1 MWVCTSISPGN
12 PVYFERSIISA
23 PEGIAVASLVTVLM
37 CSPSTM
43 TMAFVHSFP
52 RASHNF
58 PNRTALTG
66 LALGFSCAQ
75 IPVTQNAAK
84 TSPGKN
90 RIGFIAP
97 IPSVAGTSAAQ
108 RLTSNSVIDGM
119 QSGRGKLH
127 CWRRAVGAGA
137 IVAVELTGCRGGAAP
152 AVCEPSPNCWSVFAS
167 SFPVGFSPCDSW
179 NFFVASAVAASHFP
193 LGVPVNEPSF
203 ASAFWISEIR
213 SGAGVF
219 CPRSRRCDF
228 LEDFV
233 RCNEAP
239 DFEDV
244 DLLGVA
250 ACASTDDAPA
260 RRPATHS
267 SASVGFIDFCK
278 RIRIGTV
285 QFSAVIASL
294 LLLIVRRHFTRQIER
309 QNPVA
314 VLPAKDLENDILA
327 LLQPGHCFAVVGNGI
342 HLLAVDF
349 RDDVA
354 AAESQIFGKRRRVDF
369 GYQHALLPFYSYA
382 VAALRRQLFHVQ
394 PEFRRRR
401 FARLIAHPASHIR
414 EHSGAV
420 LDNSR
425 GLALLGL
432 ALLVLANVLD
442 LDLAPNRRLRNGID
456 QVIPSLHRA
465 AVHAGDHVAALQASL
480 LRRTPGLYTLDR
492 HAIRRAQ
499 RLQRNRIGPQFFLEA
514 NADGSSRHAALLD
527 DLVAHVECGWRGQRK
542 ADSFITA
549 AARNDRGIDADHFTG
564 EVDQRSTRISR
575 INCRIGLQESLEL
588 LPESSAALC
597 ADDSRGHRGLQ
608 PEGAANRKHP
618 VPDLHAV
625 RISELGD
632 GQFLVRIDLDHRE
645 VRVFIHT
652 DDLSRVPRRVP
663 IQLHL
668 DFRGLF
674 HNVVVGQDV
683 PAFIHDHA

>member
-12 PVYFERSIISA
+12 PVYFDRSITSA
-23 PEGIAVASLVTVLM
+23 LAGIAEASAATLRIR
-37 CSPSTM
+37 SPSMITI
-43 TMAFVHSFP
+43 AFVHSFP

-66 LALGFSCAQ
+66 LGLDFCCAQ
-75 IPVTQNAAK
+75 IPAAKNAVK

-97 IPSVAGTSAAQ
+97 APSIAHTSTAQ
-108 RLTSNSVIDGM
+108 RLISNSVIDGM
-119 QSGRGKLH
+119 QSGRKLH
-127 CWRRAVGAGA
+127 CWRRAVSAGA
-137 IVAVELTGCRGGAAP
+137 IVAVELTGGAAP

-179 NFFVASAVAASHFP
+179 NFFVASTVAASHFP

-213 SGAGVF
+213 SGAGAF

-233 RCNEAP
+233 RRSEEP
-239 DFEDV
+239 DFED

-250 ACASTDDAPA
+250 ACASASDAPA

-267 SASVGFIDFCK
+267 SARIGFIDSCK
-278 RIRIGTV
+278 RMRIGTV
-285 QFSAVIASL
+285 QFSAAIASL

-327 LLQPGHCFAVVGNGI
+327 LLQPGHRFAVVGNGI
-342 HLLAVDF
+342 HLLAVNF

-382 VAALRRQLFHVQ
+382 VAALRCQLFHVQ

-401 FARLIAHPASHIR
+401 FARLITHSASHIR

-456 QVIPSLHRA
+456 QIIPSLHRA
-465 AVHAGDHVAALQASL
+465 AVHAGDHVPALQASL
-480 LRRTPGLYTLDR
+480 LRRTPGLDPLDR
-492 HAIRRAQ
+492 HAVGCAQ

-514 NADGSSRHAALLD
+514 NADGPSRHAALLD
-527 DLVAHVECGWRGQRK
+527 DLVVHVDCGRRGQRK

-549 AARNDRGIDADHFTG
+549 AARNDRGIDADHLTG
-564 EVDQRSTRISR
+564 EVDQRSTRIAR

-588 LPESSAALC
+588 LPDSSAVLC
-597 ADDSRGHRGLQ
+597 ADDSR
-608 PEGAANRKHP
+608 
-618 VPDLHAV
+618 
-625 RISELGD
+625 
-632 GQFLVRIDLDHRE
+632 
-645 VRVFIHT
+645 
-652 DDLSRVPRRVP
+652 
-663 IQLHL
+663 
-668 DFRGLF
+668 
-674 HNVVVGQDV
+674 
-683 PAFIHDHA
+683 

>member
-12 PVYFERSIISA
+12 PVYFDRSITSA
-23 PEGIAVASLVTVLM
+23 PAGIAEASAATLRILL
-37 CSPSTM
+37 PSMITI
-43 TMAFVHSFP
+43 AFVHSFP

-75 IPVTQNAAK
+75 IPAAKNAVK

-97 IPSVAGTSAAQ
+97 APSIAHTLAAQ
-108 RLTSNSVIDGM
+108 RLTSNSVIVGM
-119 QSGRGKLH
+119 QSGRRKLH

-137 IVAVELTGCRGGAAP
+137 IVAVELTGGAAP

-213 SGAGVF
+213 SGAGAF

-233 RCNEAP
+233 RRSEEP
-239 DFEDV
+239 DFED

-250 ACASTDDAPA
+250 ACASASDAPA

-267 SASVGFIDFCK
+267 SARIGFIDSCK
-278 RIRIGTV
+278 RMRIGTV
-285 QFSAVIASL
+285 QFSAAIASL

-309 QNPVA
+309 QNSVA
-314 VLPAKDLENDILA
+314 VLPAKDLEDDILA
-327 LLQPGHCFAVVGNGI
+327 LLQPGHRFAVVGNGI
-342 HLLAVDF
+342 HLLAVNF

-401 FARLIAHPASHIR
+401 FARLIAHSASHIR

-432 ALLVLANVLD
+432 ALLVLANVFD

-465 AVHAGDHVAALQASL
+465 AVHAGDNVPALQASL
-480 LRRTPGLYTLDR
+480 LRRTPGLDPLDR
-492 HAIRRAQ
+492 HTIRRAQ

-514 NADGSSRHAALLD
+514 DADGSSRHAALLD
-527 DLVAHVECGWRGQRK
+527 NLVVHVDCGCRGQCK

-564 EVDQRSTRISR
+564 EVDQRPARISG

-588 LPESSAALC
+588 LPDSSAVLC
-597 ADDSRGHRGLQ
+597 ADDSGGHRGLQ
-608 PEGAANRKHP
+608 PEGAA
-618 VPDLHAV
+618 
-625 RISELGD
+625 
-632 GQFLVRIDLDHRE
+632 
-645 VRVFIHT
+645 
-652 DDLSRVPRRVP
+652 
-663 IQLHL
+663 
-668 DFRGLF
+668 
-674 HNVVVGQDV
+674 
-683 PAFIHDHA
+683 

>member
-12 PVYFERSIISA
+12 PVYFDRSIISA

-58 PNRTALTG
+58 PNRTARTG
-66 LALGFSCAQ
+66 WGLDFCCAQ
-75 IPVTQNAAK
+75 IPATKNAAK

-97 IPSVAGTSAAQ
+97 IPSIAHTSATQ

-119 QSGRGKLH
+119 QSRRKLH

-137 IVAVELTGCRGGAAP
+137 IVAVELTGARGGAAP

-213 SGAGVF
+213 SGAGTF

-239 DFEDV
+239 DFED

-267 SASVGFIDFCK
+267 SASVGFIDLCK

-354 AAESQIFGKRRRVDF
+354 AAESQIFGKRRRVDL

-382 VAALRRQLFHVQ
+382 VAALRCQLFHVQ

-401 FARLIAHPASHIR
+401 FARLIAHSASHIR

-425 GLALLGL
+425 GLTLFGL
-432 ALLVLANVLD
+432 ALLVLANVFD

-456 QVIPSLHRA
+456 QIIPSLHRA
-465 AVHAGDHVAALQASL
+465 AVHAGDHVPALQASL
-480 LRRTPGLYTLDR
+480 LRRTPGLDPLDR

-514 NADGSSRHAALLD
+514 DADGSSRHAALLD
-527 DLVAHVECGWRGQRK
+527 NLVVHVDCGCRGQCK
-542 ADSFITA
+542 AHSFITA

-588 LPESSAALC
+588 LADSSAVLC
-597 ADDSRGHRGLQ
+597 ADDSGSHRGLQ
-608 PEGAANRKHP
+608 PE
-618 VPDLHAV
+618 
-625 RISELGD
+625 E
-632 GQFLVRIDLDHRE
+632 
-645 VRVFIHT
+645 
-652 DDLSRVPRRVP
+652 
-663 IQLHL
+663 
-668 DFRGLF
+668 
-674 HNVVVGQDV
+674 
-683 PAFIHDHA
+683 